1 MSMKQ
6 KFEAAVEKSKTLP
19 PQPTP
24 VQLDM
29 YGLFK
34 QATIGDVSGGRPGM
48 LDVRGRAKW
57 DAWDKRRGM
66 EEDDAM
72 EAYVKLV
79 EKLGNFVL

>member
-1 MSMKQ
+1 MSLKQ
-6 KFEAAVEKSKTLP
+6 KFETAVEKSKALP
-19 PQPTP
+19 SQPSN

-34 QATIGDVSGGRPGM
+34 QATIGDCEGGRPGM

-79 EKLGNFVL
+79 EKLGGFAL